1 MGPFDVSLLALI
13 VCGLLAVVLWEE
25 NYGKSDEN
33 DDDSSKKSSASGA
46 LKTAFQAT
54 IRSPDILSCGI
65 ISSLFEG
72 SMYIFVFM
80 WTPALTVLAKA
91 EMGDSFDGL
100 PFGVIFSTFMV
111 SCMAGSSIFSIAM
124 EKMKPEQLAVPVFGV
139 ATCAFGIIVLSTH
152 ATTTFLA
159 MNLFEM
165 CVGLYFPSMGTM
177 KGMIVPEDKR
187 AAIYNLFRIPLNF
200 IVLFSLLTD
209 LSPKTSFMLCG
220 SMMTVAFGL
229 QTKLRASRMNA

>member
-1 MGPFDVSLLALI
+1 MVDWCPRYCWCHGEYNSFPYSGSSQSLIGHNSSSYTPQSHLGKSFSSAQYGNSIIAILAGQIANKAANHAEFKPTSEGSGFYTGGYLGPFDVSLFALI

-25 NYGKSDEN
+25 NYGKSEEN
-33 DDDSSKKSSASGA
+33 DDSSKKSSASGA

-100 PFGVIFSTFMV
+100 PFGKQCCEQSIMPLP
-111 SCMAGSSIFSIAM
+111 SS
-124 EKMKPEQLAVPVFGV
+124 QLRQHR
-139 ATCAFGIIVLSTH
+139 CHL
-152 ATTTFLA
+152 
-159 MNLFEM
+159 
-165 CVGLYFPSMGTM
+165 
-177 KGMIVPEDKR
+177 
-187 AAIYNLFRIPLNF
+187 LNF
-200 IVLFSLLTD
+200 Y
-209 LSPKTSFMLCG
+209 
-220 SMMTVAFGL
+220 GL
-229 QTKLRASRMNA
+229 VYGW